1 MFPSNETLNIDSDI
15 EIANAMVISF
25 YAFIILCVKSEI
37 HPRAQATQMKPLS

>member
-15 EIANAMVISF
+15 EIGNAMVIWF
-25 YAFIILCVKSEI
+25 CAFISFCVKSEI